1 MPGPLPGTG
10 GAHLAGAPA
19 LEGHGVARVWR
30 VSVLEALGIL
40 LAGVAAGTINTIVG
54 SGTLITFPT
63 LLFFGYP
70 PVMANV
76 SNTVGLVAGG
86 ISGVHGYRAE
96 LRGAGRTLRHLVP
109 MSLVGGVAGAVL
121 LLVLP
126 PEAFATIVP
135 ALIGVGLVLVV
146 YGPRL
151 QAAAALRA
159 AAGRP
164 VPWHGP
170 ALLVGVLLAGVYG
183 GYFGAAQGVILMG
196 LFSALSSE
204 GIQRHNGYK
213 NVLATIVNA
222 VAALT
227 FMAVAWERIDWRVA
241 GLIAVGAFA
250 GGYLG
255 STVGRRLP
263 RNALRAFIVLVGLVG
278 IVKIVWFP

>member
-1 MPGPLPGTG
+1 M
-10 GAHLAGAPA
+10 
-19 LEGHGVARVWR
+19 
-30 VSVLEALGIL
+30 
-40 LAGVAAGTINTIVG
+40 AAGTINTIVG

-70 PVMANV
+70 PVVANV

-86 ISGVHGYRAE
+86 ITGVHGYRSE
-96 LRGAGRTLRHLVP
+96 LRGGGRTLRQLMP
-109 MSLVGGVAGAVL
+109 ASLVGGVTGAVL

-135 ALIGVGLVLVV
+135 VLIALGLLLVV
-146 YGPRL
+146 FGPRL
-151 QAAAALRA
+151 QQRA
-159 AAGRP
+159 VAKHEAGDPASVR
-164 VPWHGP
+164 WHGP
-170 ALLVGVLLAGVYG
+170 ALVVGVLVAGIYG

-196 LFSALSSE
+196 LMSALSGE
-204 GIQRHNGYK
+204 TIQRLNGYK

-227 FMAVAWERIDWRVA
+227 FMAVAWHRIDWMVA
-241 GLIAVGAFA
+241 LLIGIGAFA

-263 RNALRAFIVLVGLVG
+263 PLALRVVIIAVGLIG
-278 IVKIVWFP
+278 IVKIMWFP